1 MASSSGV
8 GSASCSSGG
17 SGRAPSDVWKF
28 FEKKKEAK
36 KAKCTVCGKEL
47 AFHGGTSN
55 LRDHLLKMHPL
66 SYQKP
71 QRGSIDTFLKPRQ
84 CSEARIKEIT
94 ERIAS
99 ILALDLRPLRTVEWA
114 KLCNVNYISTKVRR
128 SSKASQR
135 SPEG

>member
-1 MASSSGV
+1 MGSSSGA

-17 SGRAPSDVWKF
+17 SGRADVWKF

-36 KAKCTVCGKEL
+36 KVKCTVCGKEL

-84 CSEARIKEIT
+84 CSEARAKEIM
-94 ERIAS
+94 ERIVS
-99 ILALDLRPLRTVEWA
+99 MLALDWLSCA
-114 KLCNVNYISTKVRR
+114 M
-128 SSKASQR
+128 
-135 SPEG
+135 